1 MLTLIFR
8 QELAKGTAD
17 SSARRLGKTDVY
29 SYDEDS
35 DIEDDDEEEC
45 SSRVFNNGLSAQKVI
60 RFNTLF
66 NDSRTKIEFFQ
77 SNFVEAN
84 TEDSLA
90 INPGMKNSNVK
101 YDVSIPDVALTT

>member
-1 MLTLIFR
+1 MFR
-8 QELAKGTAD
+8 QELAKGIPDTGP
-17 SSARRLGKTDVY
+17 RRLGKTDVY

-45 SSRVFNNGLSAQKVI
+45 SSRVFNNGLGAQKVI
-60 RFNTLF
+60 RFSTLF

-84 TEDSLA
+84 TEDILA
-90 INPGMKNSNVK
+90 TNPGMKNSNIK